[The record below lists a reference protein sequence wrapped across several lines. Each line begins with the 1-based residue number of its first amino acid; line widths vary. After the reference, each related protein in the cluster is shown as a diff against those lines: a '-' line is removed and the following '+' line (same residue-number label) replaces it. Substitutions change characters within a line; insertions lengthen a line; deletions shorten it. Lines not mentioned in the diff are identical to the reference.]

1 MVDYI
6 IYIYIYME
14 VRKLLLLYRGN
25 GERDDVKVKYLVFFF
40 GWFFFEVV

>member
-1 MVDYI
+1 MADYI

-25 GERDDVKVKYLVFFF
+25 GERDDAKVKHLVFFL
-40 GWFFFEVV
+40 GWFFLEVA